1 MSNIQCTRLLFRVQ
15 VKWLFEG
22 LLQIGVRFLEPIVKL
37 PSDPSTHSWQ
47 LGLLSEAN
55 HWRSKILKWKTQKIL
70 HNIMIWTWKAELGAF
85 FKARTLLVLH
95 LLLSNLCGVGKSG
108 RKDYVRPVKRSLYEI
123 WSASRVN
130 EPWSNLSYFR
140 CSKGYDE
147 WKNINYLEE
156 IWHTYNLRFWLTY
169 FSRNTSVISVS
180 LFLNE
185 SLDSLFISVGCQKYF
200 QNCMI
205 L

>member
-1 MSNIQCTRLLFRVQ
+1 MNVSNIQCTRLLFRVQ

-37 PSDPSTHSWQ
+37 PFDPSTHSWQ
-47 LGLLSEAN
+47 LGPLSKEN
-55 HWRSKILKWKTQKIL
+55 HWRSKILEWKTKTIL
-70 HNIMIWTWKAELGAF
+70 HKIVRWTWKTELAAF

-108 RKDYVRPVKRSLYEI
+108 RKDDVRPVKRSLYEI

-147 WKNINYLEE
+147 WKNTI
-156 IWHTYNLRFWLTY
+156 
-169 FSRNTSVISVS
+169 
-180 LFLNE
+180 
-185 SLDSLFISVGCQKYF
+185 
-200 QNCMI
+200 
-205 L
+205 